1 MASPPNDQLPK
12 KSPSKAWYLLPIFFT
27 IIGGLI
33 MYLVLKDDDRR
44 MAKKGL
50 YLGIILTVAGI
61 VIAVAVN
68 IAIFASIGTMG

>member
-1 MASPPNDQLPK
+1 
-12 KSPSKAWYLLPIFFT
+12 
-27 IIGGLI
+27 

-61 VIAVAVN
+61 VIVVVVN
-68 IAIFASIGTMG
+68 IAIFASVGAMG